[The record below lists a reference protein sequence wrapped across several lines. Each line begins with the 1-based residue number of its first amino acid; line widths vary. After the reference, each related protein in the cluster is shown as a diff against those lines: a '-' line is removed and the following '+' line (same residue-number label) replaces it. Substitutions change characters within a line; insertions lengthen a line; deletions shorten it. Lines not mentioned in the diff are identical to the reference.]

1 MKNKNLPSKV
11 VKGESKNFAFNYDLS
26 SLPEYES
33 YGNEMLIKAFLG
45 LTTTKFASIRP
56 NLKGTTELIGFTES
70 EVILQDASCGWNPTG
85 ETVQSVVEVKLCN
98 KQAQLQFCPYDLY
111 NTYLSQY
118 LSNDNFQ
125 EQIPFAETVIEDV
138 ANRTANQIEYQLWLN
153 KTATGATQY
162 NSQCFDGFG
171 ALITTGN
178 GATHVT
184 YTAATAT
191 NGLDVF
197 SKYYASIPEN
207 VLHRDDLVIFCG
219 YGDYRALIQSM
230 RNQSYIN
237 LFTADY
243 GDPAS
248 GNEWGVVLPATNVRV
263 VPTQALTG
271 QALVVG
277 GPSQYMFVGMN
288 GEQMSE
294 RLQYDNFQDIIKLSV
309 RTTYGA
315 GCFSVASFFR
325 AS

>member
-1 MKNKNLPSKV
+1 MKNLPSKV
-11 VKGESKNFAFNYDLS
+11 VKGESKPFAFNYDLTN
-26 SLPEYES
+26 LPEYES

-45 LTTTKFASIRP
+45 LTTTKYASIRA

-70 EVILQDASCGWNPTG
+70 DVILQDAACGWNPTG
-85 ETVQSVVEVKLCN
+85 ETTQSVVEVKLCN

-125 EQIPFAETVIEDV
+125 EQIPFAETVLEDV

-162 NSQCFDGFG
+162 NSQCFNGFG

-178 GATHVT
+178 GATAVT
-184 YTAATAT
+184 YTAATPS
-191 NGLDVF
+191 NGLEVF
-197 SKYYASIPEN
+197 SNYYARIPEN

-219 YGDYRALIQSM
+219 YADYRSLVQSM

-237 LFTADY
+237 LFTAEY

-248 GNEWGVVLPATNVRV
+248 GNEWGVILPATNVRV

-271 QALVVG
+271 QNLVVG
-277 GPSQYMFVGMN
+277 GPAQYMFVGMN

-294 RLQYDNFQDIIKLSV
+294 RIMYDPFQDIVKLSV

-315 GCFSVASFFR
+315 GVFSVDSFFR
-325 AS
+325 AGA

>member
-1 MKNKNLPSKV
+1 
-11 VKGESKNFAFNYDLS
+11 
-26 SLPEYES
+26 
-33 YGNEMLIKAFLG
+33 
-45 LTTTKFASIRP
+45 
-56 NLKGTTELIGFTES
+56 
-70 EVILQDASCGWNPTG
+70 
-85 ETVQSVVEVKLCN
+85 VQSTVEVKLCN

-125 EQIPFAETVIEDV
+125 EAIPFAEAVVTDV
-138 ANRTANQIEYQLWLN
+138 ANRTANQIEYQLWRN
-153 KTATGATQY
+153 TTATGGTEY

-178 GATHVT
+178 GATAVA
-184 YTAATAT
+184 YTAATAS
-191 NGLDVF
+191 NGLTVF
-197 SKYYASIPEN
+197 SSYYAAIPED

-219 YGDYRALIQSM
+219 YADYRGLVQSM

-248 GNEWGVVLPATNVRV
+248 GQEWGVILPATNVRV

-271 QALVVG
+271 QGLVVG
-277 GPSQYMFVGMN
+277 GPAQYMFVGMN
-288 GEQMSE
+288 GSQMSE
-294 RLQYDNFQDIIKLSV
+294 RMQYDPFQDIVKLSV

-315 GCFSVASFFR
+315 GCFSVDSFFR

>member
-1 MKNKNLPSKV
+1 MKNKNLPSNV
-11 VKGESKNFAFNYDLS
+11 VKGESKSFAFNYDLS

-33 YGNEMLIKAFLG
+33 YGNEMLIKSFLG
-45 LTTTKFASIRP
+45 LTTTKYASIRM

-85 ETVQSVVEVKLCN
+85 ETIQSVVEVKLCN
-98 KQAQLQFCPYDLY
+98 RQAQLQFCPYDLY

-125 EQIPFAETVIEDV
+125 EQIPFAETVLEDV

-153 KTATGATQY
+153 KTATGATPY
-162 NSQCFDGFG
+162 NSSCFDGF
-171 ALITTGN
+171 ATLISTGN
-178 GATHVT
+178 GATHVA
-184 YTAATAT
+184 YTAATAS

-197 SKYYASIPEN
+197 STYYAAIPEN
-207 VLHRDDLVIFCG
+207 VLQRDDLVIFCG
-219 YGDYRALIQSM
+219 YADYRGLIQSM

-248 GNEWGVVLPATNVRV
+248 GQDFGVILPATNVRV

-271 QALVVG
+271 QGLVVG

-288 GEQMSE
+288 GEQLSE
-294 RLQYDNFQDIIKLSV
+294 RMLYDPFQDIIKLSV

-315 GCFSVASFFR
+315 GAFSVDSFFR

>member
-1 MKNKNLPSKV
+1 MKNLPSKV
-11 VKGESKNFAFNYDLS
+11 VKGESKSFAFNYDLS
-26 SLPEYES
+26 SLDQNWEQYAS
-33 YGNEMLIKAFLG
+33 EMLIKSFLG
-45 LTTTKFASIRP
+45 LTTTKYASVRAD
-56 NLKGTTELIGFTES
+56 LKGTTELIGFTES
-70 EVILQDASCGWNPTG
+70 NVILTDAACGWNPTG
-85 ETVQSVVEVKLCN
+85 NTEQSTVEVKLCN

-125 EQIPFAETVIEDV
+125 EAIPFAEAVVTDV
-138 ANRTANQIEYQLWLN
+138 ANRTANQIEYQLWRN
-153 KTATGATQY
+153 TTATGATEY
-162 NSQCFDGFG
+162 NSQCFNGFG

-178 GATHVT
+178 GATAIA
-184 YTAATAT
+184 YTAATAS
-191 NGLDVF
+191 NGLTVF
-197 SKYYASIPEN
+197 SSYYAAIPED

-219 YGDYRALIQSM
+219 YADYRGLVQSM

-248 GNEWGVVLPATNVRV
+248 GQEWGVILPATNVRV

-271 QALVVG
+271 QGLVVG

-288 GEQMSE
+288 GSQMSE
-294 RLQYDNFQDIIKLSV
+294 RMQYDPFQDIVKLSV

-315 GCFSVASFFR
+315 GCFSVDSFFR